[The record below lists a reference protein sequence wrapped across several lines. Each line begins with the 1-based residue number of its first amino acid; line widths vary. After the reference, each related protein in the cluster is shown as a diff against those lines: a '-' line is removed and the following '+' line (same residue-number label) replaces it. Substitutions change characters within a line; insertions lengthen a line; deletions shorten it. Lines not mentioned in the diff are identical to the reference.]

1 MKIKQ
6 LIVILALIALLLT
19 GCSRQST
26 TSANDTAGTQG
37 SEAAGASSS
46 PTENPTEAE
55 TAAPTIAPA
64 NVDPDTTYEYE
75 VREIWTE
82 NNGNRIYGEA
92 YIPITDGRSPL
103 ILFSHGLGSNHES
116 GESYAKKV
124 APRGFAVYTWDFPGG
139 SSANNENRSDGN
151 NLEMSVMTEA
161 SDLDAIIETAKT
173 WDFVDTDRIFLAGGS
188 QGGLVTAI
196 GGVRHED
203 EVAGLILL
211 YPAFGM
217 AMLGDRYSDD
227 MPDEIQI
234 SSMTVGKPFFKD
246 LIGYD
251 VRDEIPN
258 FDKPVIIIQG
268 SEDNLVLPSVSR
280 EAADLYPDCEYKL
293 IEGAGHGFSGEE
305 HDIATDYALDFL
317 FRHI

>member
-26 TSANDTAGTQG
+26 TSANDAAGTQG
-37 SEAAGASSS
+37 SEAAAASSS
-46 PTENPTEAE
+46 PTEMPTEAE
-55 TAAPTIAPA
+55 TAAPTIAPV
-64 NVDPDTTYEYE
+64 NVDPNATYDYE

-280 EAADLYPDCEYKL
+280 EAAELYPDCEYKL

-305 HDIATDYALDFL
+305 HDIATEYALDFL

>member
-26 TSANDTAGTQG
+26 TSANDAAGTQG
-37 SEAAGASSS
+37 SEAAAASSS
-46 PTENPTEAE
+46 PTEMPTEAE

-64 NVDPDTTYEYE
+64 NVDPDATYDYE

>member
-26 TSANDTAGTQG
+26 TSANDAAGTQG
-37 SEAAGASSS
+37 SEAVGASSS
-46 PTENPTEAE
+46 PTEMPTEAE

-64 NVDPDTTYEYE
+64 NVDPDATYEYE

-305 HDIATDYALDFL
+305 HDIATEYALDFL

>member
-26 TSANDTAGTQG
+26 TSANDAAGTQG
-37 SEAAGASSS
+37 SEAAAASSS
-46 PTENPTEAE
+46 PTEMPTEAE

-64 NVDPDTTYEYE
+64 NVDPDATYDYE

-116 GESYAKKV
+116 GESYAQKV

-293 IEGAGHGFSGEE
+293 IEGAGHGFSGED
-305 HDIATDYALDFL
+305 HDTATEYALDFL

>member
-37 SEAAGASSS
+37 SEAVGASSS

-64 NVDPDTTYEYE
+64 NVDPDATYEYE

-161 SDLDAIIETAKT
+161 SDLDAIIKTAKT

>member
-26 TSANDTAGTQG
+26 TSANDAAGTQG
-37 SEAAGASSS
+37 SEAAAASSS
-46 PTENPTEAE
+46 PTEMPTEAE

-64 NVDPDTTYEYE
+64 NVDPDATYDYE

-293 IEGAGHGFSGEE
+293 IEGAGHGFSGED
-305 HDIATDYALDFL
+305 HDTATEYALDFL